1 MHQKVNEIRTFTALP
16 TLVLMVPMLAGIN
29 AKADIQPAAFLQP
42 DPITKRIPFQALKV
56 IRGKEVV
63 SADTP
68 IQPCDRLEFVS
79 TQSEFK
85 QVRVTTYKSG
95 KNIVLDKSNPS
106 AEINCEKSSLSGA
119 MAGIWMA
126 ISGGERVSY
135 STQATTR
142 GSTATTTHG
151 EAFALPIF
159 SADRSQIVSGKRAL
173 VIPWVGGLKPYK
185 VVLKRVA
192 TQEILAE
199 SKVDSGH
206 SVRLPTI
213 DLQPGQY
220 NLTVFNTPNDGGDSG
235 LEEQNLFVVNATE
248 LPVIPDPLKNA
259 KIEPSEATLLYA
271 FYLEGYGDGRW
282 AFEAFQ
288 RVVGIT
294 KQTPAVK
301 DWLLTYTSSK

>member
-1 MHQKVNEIRTFTALP
+1 MYQRANEKRTRTALQ
-16 TLVLMVPMLAGIN
+16 TLVLVMPLLAGIN

-42 DPITKRIPFQALKV
+42 DPVTKRIPFQALKV

-63 SADTP
+63 SAETP

-85 QVRVTTYKSG
+85 QVRVTTYRSG
-95 KNIVLDKSNPS
+95 KNIVLDSSNPS
-106 AEINCEKSSLSGA
+106 AEITCEKSSLSGA

-135 STQATTR
+135 STPATTKGSTAATTR
-142 GSTATTTHG
+142 G

-173 VIPWVGGLKPYK
+173 VIPWVGGVKPYK
-185 VVLKRVA
+185 VVLKRAA
-192 TQEILAE
+192 TGDILADV
-199 SKVDSGH
+199 KVESGH
-206 SVRLPTI
+206 SVRLPEV

-220 NLTVFNTPNDGGDSG
+220 SVTVFNTPIDGSQPG
-235 LEEQNLFVVNATE
+235 LEEQNLHAVTASE
-248 LPVIPDPLKNA
+248 LPAMPPPLKNA
-259 KIEPSEATLLYA
+259 KLDPLEAKLLYA

-288 RVVGIT
+288 LAVGIQKPT
-294 KQTPAVK
+294 SAVK
-301 DWLLTYTSSK
+301 DWLMTYTSSK